1 MNSEKSMTLYD
12 HVGELRKRIMW
23 ALIAFFVFLIV
34 GFFLAKHVIVYLQS
48 DPIAKDIQ
56 MNAFHL
62 TDPLNVYMTFAF
74 FIGCVLAAPVVL
86 YQLWAFISP
95 GLYENERKVT
105 LMYIPIAFLLF
116 LTGLAF
122 SYFILFP
129 FVVSFMGNVA
139 AALSVEGEYGIQ
151 EYFSFLFNITLPFGL
166 LFQFP
171 VLIMFLTRLGIVT
184 PDYLKRIRKV
194 AYFGILVIAGFI
206 TPPELM
212 SHLMVTFPLILLY
225 EISIIISR
233 TAYKKR
239 MKAEVEALV
248 KEKEAEVESAYNE

>member
-1 MNSEKSMTLYD
+1 MSYEKKMTMYD
-12 HVGELRKRIMW
+12 HLGELRKRIILT
-23 ALIAFFVFLIV
+23 ALAFFAFLIA
-34 GFFLAKHVIVYLQS
+34 GFFFARPVIVYLQS

-62 TDPLNVYMTFAF
+62 TDPLNVYMSFAF
-74 FIGCVLAAPVVL
+74 IIGLVLTAPFAL

-95 GLYENERKVT
+95 GLFENERRVT
-105 LMYIPIAFLLF
+105 LMYIPVSFLLF

-129 FVVSFMGNVA
+129 FVVGFMGNVA
-139 AALSVEGEYGIQ
+139 TALSVEGEYGIQ

-171 VLIMFLTRLGIVT
+171 VLVMFLTRLGIVS
-184 PDYLKRIRKV
+184 PQFLKSIRKV
-194 AYFGILVIAGFI
+194 AYFVILVIAGLI
-206 TPPELM
+206 TPPELI
-212 SHLMVTFPLILLY
+212 SHLMVTFPLIILY
-225 EISIIISR
+225 EVSIVISK

-239 MKAEVEALV
+239 MKAEMEALV
-248 KEKEAEVESAYNE
+248 KEREEAAESAYNE

>member
-1 MNSEKSMTLYD
+1 
-12 HVGELRKRIMW
+12 
-23 ALIAFFVFLIV
+23 
-34 GFFLAKHVIVYLQS
+34 
-48 DPIAKDIQ
+48 
-56 MNAFHL
+56 
-62 TDPLNVYMTFAF
+62 
-74 FIGCVLAAPVVL
+74 
-86 YQLWAFISP
+86 
-95 GLYENERKVT
+95 
-105 LMYIPIAFLLF
+105 
-116 LTGLAF
+116 
-122 SYFILFP
+122 
-129 FVVSFMGNVA
+129 
-139 AALSVEGEYGIQ
+139 
-151 EYFSFLFNITLPFGL
+151 LPFGL

-206 TPPELM
+206 TPPELL